1 MRLRPRLAALVFSQ
15 PETEEEGIMR
25 QLSRTVRGI
34 QRSPIRA
41 MKDAAA
47 AYADAIHLE
56 LGQPDFPA
64 PQHVIEAAC
73 RAARSE
79 YTGYTANAG
88 MQELRK
94 AVVVKLERENGYSA
108 PVDGVVVTIGAMEA
122 VFASMAVLV
131 DAGDEILIPDPG
143 YGNFCMAA
151 NILKAQPVRYPTLP
165 ERDFI
170 PDMDRLATLVTPN
183 TRALLV
189 NSPSNPT
196 GAVYTE
202 ETLRTL
208 YDFCVAHDL
217 YLISDETYD
226 QLIFEGEHISPAR
239 WDDDGRVISIY
250 TTSKTYAMTG
260 WRVGFVVA
268 HPDVA
273 AAITKVQEPIVSC
286 VNTVAQHAAI
296 SALLG
301 PQDCVEAM
309 RREYRFRRDLAVDLA
324 QQAGLQVSFPHGAF
338 YLLVDI
344 SVSGQDAVAFSQ
356 GLLDEE
362 HVAVAPGSSFGSILD
377 RYVRISLCAGPE
389 ELSDG
394 LERLARHLHKLTDA
408 QSTQAGAAETLR
420 VSA

>member
-1 MRLRPRLAALVFSQ
+1 
-15 PETEEEGIMR
+15 MR
-25 QLSRTVRGI
+25 QLSKTVRGI

-56 LGQPDFPA
+56 LGQPDFPT

-73 RAARSE
+73 QAARNE

-88 MQELRK
+88 MQELRE
-94 AVVVKLERENGYSA
+94 AAVVKLERENGYTA
-108 PVDGVVVTIGAMEA
+108 PVDGIVVTVGAMEA
-122 VFASMAVLV
+122 VFASMAVLL
-131 DAGDEILIPDPG
+131 DPGDQILVPNPG

-151 NILKAQPVRYPTLP
+151 SILSAQPVRYPAIP
-165 ERDFI
+165 EQSFA
-170 PDMDRLATLVTPN
+170 PDMERLATLVTPK

-202 ETLRTL
+202 ETLREL
-208 YDFCVAHDL
+208 YAFCVEHDL
-217 YLISDETYD
+217 YMISDETYD
-226 QLIFEGEHISPAR
+226 RLVFEGEHFSPAR
-239 WDDDGRVISIY
+239 WDADGRVISIY

-260 WRVGFVVA
+260 WRVGFAVA
-268 HPDVA
+268 EPEIA
-273 AAITKVQEPIVSC
+273 AALAKVQEPIVSC

-301 PQDCVEAM
+301 PQDCVDAM
-309 RREYRFRRDLAVDLA
+309 RREYRSRRDLAVSLA
-324 QQAGLQVSFPHGAF
+324 QEEGLQVPYPHGAF

-344 SVSGQDAVAFSQ
+344 SASGQDAITFSQ
-356 GLLDEE
+356 GLLESE

-377 RYVRISLCAGPE
+377 GYVRISLCAGPDQ
-389 ELSDG
+389 LTQG
-394 LERLARHLHKLTDA
+394 LRRLAQHLHSLETEHTA
-408 QSTQAGAAETLR
+408 QNSAAQALR
-420 VSA
+420 VTA

>member
-1 MRLRPRLAALVFSQ
+1 
-15 PETEEEGIMR
+15 MR
-25 QLSRTVRGI
+25 QLSQTVRGI
-34 QRSPIRA
+34 RRSPIRA

-47 AYADAIHLE
+47 AYPDAIHLE
-56 LGQPDFPA
+56 LGQPDFPT
-64 PQHVIEAAC
+64 PPHIIEAAC
-73 RAARSE
+73 QAARNE

-88 MQELRK
+88 MPELRE
-94 AVVVKLERENGYSA
+94 AVVVKLERENGYTT

-131 DAGDEILIPDPG
+131 DPGDEILIPNPG

-151 NILKAQPVRYPTLP
+151 NILKAQPVRYPTIP
-165 ERDFI
+165 EQAFV
-170 PDMDRLATLVTPN
+170 PDMERLADLVTPN

-202 ETLRTL
+202 KTLREL
-208 YDFCVAHDL
+208 YAFCVQHDL
-217 YLISDETYD
+217 YMISDETYD
-226 QLIFEGEHISPAR
+226 RLVFEGEHVSPAR

-268 HPDVA
+268 NPEIA
-273 AAITKVQEPIVSC
+273 AALTKVQEPIVSC

-296 SALLG
+296 SALLSS
-301 PQDCVEAM
+301 QDCVDIM
-309 RREYRFRRDLAVDLA
+309 RQEYRSRRDLAVSLA
-324 QQAGLQVSFPHGAF
+324 QEEGLRVSYPHGAF

-344 SVSGQDAVAFSQ
+344 AASGQDAITFSQ
-356 GLLDEE
+356 GLLERE

-377 RYVRISLCAGPE
+377 TYVRISLCASPE
-389 ELSDG
+389 ELSQG
-394 LERLARHLHKLTDA
+394 LRRLARHLHGLEAEHTRQPATA
-408 QSTQAGAAETLR
+408 QAYRL
-420 VSA
+420 SA

>member
-1 MRLRPRLAALVFSQ
+1 
-15 PETEEEGIMR
+15 MR

-56 LGQPDFPA
+56 LGQPDFPT

-73 RAARSE
+73 RAAQHE

-88 MQELRK
+88 MQELRE
-94 AVVVKLERENGYSA
+94 AVTVKLARENGYTAS
-108 PVDGVVVTIGAMEA
+108 PDSVVVTVGAMEA

-131 DAGDEILIPDPG
+131 DAGDELLIPNPG

-151 NILKAQPVRYPTLP
+151 DILKARPVRYPTLP
-165 ERDFI
+165 NEDFV
-170 PDMDRLATLVTPN
+170 PDMDRLESLVTPS

-189 NSPSNPT
+189 SSPSNPT
-196 GAVYTE
+196 GAVYTM
-202 ETLRTL
+202 ETLRAL
-208 YDFCVAHDL
+208 YDFCVTHDL
-217 YLISDETYD
+217 YMISDETYD
-226 QLIFEGEHISPAR
+226 QLIFEGEHVSPAR

-260 WRVGFVVA
+260 WRVGFAVA
-268 HPDVA
+268 HPEIA

-309 RREYRFRRDLAVDLA
+309 RQEYRFRRDLAVDLA
-324 QQAGLQVSFPHGAF
+324 QQAGLQVSYPHGAF

-344 SVSGQDAVAFSQ
+344 SASGQDATAFSQ
-356 GLLDEE
+356 GLLEAE

-377 RYVRISLCAGPE
+377 GYVRISLCAGPE

-394 LERLARHLHKLTDA
+394 LERLARHLHRLTA
-408 QSTQAGAAETLR
+408 TQAPQGDAAETLR
-420 VSA
+420 ITA